1 MKENIFFSEENEIGK
16 EKRGIELETESMFF
30 LQIKSRGKGGK
41 YLEKENMYFAE
52 EKNNGGGKG
61 GTFAK
66 GWSIRIIICKRL
78 VDPDIICKRTVDL
91 NDHLQGAGPSE
102 VSLAN
107 GRSTRMIICNHK
119 YIV

>member
-1 MKENIFFSEENEIGK
+1 MCIQFHPKNSKSNVTIRPKKISFFAGQKINN
-16 EKRGIELETESMFF
+16 
-30 LQIKSRGKGGK
+30 RGKGGK

-78 VDPDIICKRTVDL
+78 ADPDIICKRTVDL

-107 GRSTRMIICNHK
+107 GWSTRMIICNHK